1 MAADVGNL
9 ARIVTLLI
17 CLGECAH
24 ERRSREETDSDVE
37 SAPLHPA
44 LRHVRCGNEEDM
56 EDSEEA
62 QKRWNQ
68 AEKYAADLRKASST
82 TTPKMRAKFTNRCF
96 KMLVVSVLPP

>member
-1 MAADVGNL
+1 M
-9 ARIVTLLI
+9 TLLV
-17 CLGECAH
+17 CLGESSPG
-24 ERRSREETDSDVE
+24 RRSREETDSDLE

-62 QKRWNQ
+62 QKRWDQ
-68 AEKYAADLRKASST
+68 AEKYAADLRKASS

-96 KMLVVSVLPP
+96 KMLVVSVLLS